1 MRAVSRLGK
10 LWLAGA
16 LALAPGMALAQEAAP
31 SSDTPAGDSVGP
43 KELQNF
49 TLNGTVTHAA
59 DQQPAAQAPQ
69 RTRQSRPQ
77 VQANPPVQSSAQP
90 VTTSNAQSAP
100 PAAPSPRRT
109 EIVSREPAIARPERS
124 PEPLSQPPASS
135 SVTVGLP
142 KLDADSSSASTP
154 TVAPAPAS
162 PATFAPDPTPAG
174 TLAPEHRFSLLP
186 WLLAALALGAG
197 GAFLFW
203 RNRGREA
210 FAGGPQI
217 DAFTAPVPAAAPRPA
232 PTPPAA
238 APEPPSPAPPTPGF
252 VSTRLRPWVELGFH
266 PLRCIL
272 DDERLTIE
280 FEIELFNSGSAPARA
295 VLAEASIFN
304 AGATQDQEIAGF
316 FANPVGEGERIV
328 AIPPLKRMGFKTQVV
343 APRAQLQAYAL
354 AGRQVFVPVIA
365 FNVLYGWSGG
375 EGQTSVSYLL
385 GRDTSGEK
393 MAPFRLDLGPRIF
406 RGIAARLLPTGV
418 RR

>member
-16 LALAPGMALAQEAAP
+16 LALAPAMALAQQVP
-31 SSDTPAGDSVGP
+31 SSSDAPAGDAVGP

-49 TLNGTVTHAA
+49 SLNGTVTHAA
-59 DQQPAAQAPQ
+59 DPQAAAQAAPRTHQQ
-69 RTRQSRPQ
+69 RSSA
-77 VQANPPVQSSAQP
+77 QANPPVQPSAPP
-90 VTTSNAQSAP
+90 VAVGDAQSAA
-100 PAAPSPRRT
+100 PAAPARRT
-109 EIVSREPAIARPERS
+109 EIASGEPAISRSERPAEAITQS
-124 PEPLSQPPASS
+124 PSSPSVSAGLSKP
-135 SVTVGLP
+135 G
-142 KLDADSSSASTP
+142 ADSATASTP
-154 TVAPAPAS
+154 AAAAVPAPAPS
-162 PATFAPDPTPAG
+162 FAPAPTVPV

-210 FAGGPQI
+210 LAGGPQL
-217 DAFTAPVPAAAPRPA
+217 DAFRAPVPAAAPRPVPA
-232 PTPPAA
+232 PPPA
-238 APEPPSPAPPTPGF
+238 APEPTSPAPPAPGF
-252 VSTRLRPWVELGFH
+252 VSTRLRPWVEVGFH
-266 PLRCIL
+266 PLRCVL
-272 DDERLTIE
+272 DEERLTIE
-280 FEIELFNSGSAPARA
+280 FEMELFNSGSAPARA

-304 AGATQDQEIAGF
+304 AGATQDQELAAF
-316 FANPVGEGERIV
+316 FGNPVGEGERIV
-328 AIPPLKRMGFKTQVV
+328 AIPPLKRMGFRTQVT
-343 APRAQLQAYAL
+343 APRSQLQAYAL

-406 RGIAARLLPTGV
+406 RGIAARLLPAGA